1 MASSLLVAPFAATVN
16 RISAHCSKIYGG
28 FRICNHPTVRLP
40 VVPSRPIRFASSAQK
55 SHSHSNSPP
64 NDEEEEEEE
73 GLVKDLR
80 VPEQWLDPSKAL
92 EVTEILLLKRIS
104 TYALFVC
111 AAFVC
116 RLWDPQNFMMEKVY
130 NMAFEEMIQEQE
142 SKWLRVNLHKW
153 LDDEYCPEPTNVE
166 ISNIAAYSYYESLLQ
181 RQTDLGEILLK
192 MARELESIS
201 YQESFHGAFSSA
213 NAAVN
218 LIIQRLELD

>member
-40 VVPSRPIRFASSAQK
+40 VPSRPIRFASSAQK

-64 NDEEEEEEE
+64 NDEEEEEE

-80 VPEQWLDPSKAL
+80 VPEQWLNQSKAL
-92 EVTEILLLKRIS
+92 E
-104 TYALFVC
+104 
-111 AAFVC
+111 
-116 RLWDPQNFMMEKVY
+116 
-130 NMAFEEMIQEQE
+130 E
-142 SKWLRVNLHKW
+142 SEWLRVNLHKW

>member
-28 FRICNHPTVRLP
+28 FHPTVRLP
-40 VVPSRPIRFASSAQK
+40 VPSRPIRFASSAQK

-64 NDEEEEEEE
+64 NDEEEEEE
-73 GLVKDLR
+73 GLVEDLR
-80 VPEQWLDPSKAL
+80 VPEQWLDQSKAL
-92 EVTEILLLKRIS
+92 E
-104 TYALFVC
+104 
-111 AAFVC
+111 
-116 RLWDPQNFMMEKVY
+116 
-130 NMAFEEMIQEQE
+130 E
-142 SKWLRVNLHKW
+142 SEWLRVNLHKW